1 MVARYRE
8 YSSVYIC
15 NDQTGIIRRLF
26 FMQRYFLR
34 LPLFL
39 ISLFAQAQKPDSTFY
54 ISSTR
59 TQNLFGLT
67 ESSKGKDTIL
77 DNTHNYYQTGVL
89 GNMGLPTYSL
99 IAEQQSRGAST
110 FFNWNKLNNRN
121 DLITENDPVYF
132 HTEKVY
138 TKITAV
144 MGQKQEQFFKLMHSQ
159 TIKKKVNVSLLFNR
173 YSCIGFYGQQQSLTT
188 NLLGSSNYKT
198 DDGRW
203 GYGFYY
209 IFNKLKYQLNGGV
222 PSADSLLAKNLFVD
236 KAVFPYNFTS
246 TTAKQNIKTSNI
258 SFNTFFRLNSN
269 DSAKTSH
276 YLVYETNYQ
285 SNYILFVDGV
295 SDTSIYTSHYYSE
308 KNGQAYS
315 SLYANHY
322 YSELNGSHDS
332 TGSRIFSNSLLYKLN
347 TSSNNLV
354 FYGGYKM
361 EAIKY
366 HQHYIDTTGFN
377 HIIKAGFILKE
388 KRHQFNATAEYVLNG
403 FNKNNYEIEANY
415 RFNLKDN
422 FFISATAQTQS
433 RLPDFN
439 ILFYSGNRFFWTNN
453 FSAVQ
458 TQNATISI
466 TDKKYK
472 FYAGVF
478 TQQQQ
483 NQIYFNTYALPQQY
497 NGSTN
502 ISRFF
507 AGKDLK
513 LAHIHFNNTINYQ
526 TTPNT
531 NIIRLP
537 NWVTTHQ
544 IYYEGKHFQNNLW
557 MQVGFQA
564 RYISSYMANAYMP
577 STNQFYLQNEK
588 NYGNYVFID
597 FFLSA
602 EIKPVKFFVMAQHIN
617 QGLMGANY
625 ILTPGYPM
633 PDRSIKAGLVWMLF
647 D

>member
-1 MVARYRE
+1 
-8 YSSVYIC
+8 
-15 NDQTGIIRRLF
+15 
-26 FMQRYFLR
+26 MQRHLLCLLGF
-34 LPLFL
+34 F

-54 ISSTR
+54 TSSTR
-59 TQNLFGLT
+59 THNLFGLT
-67 ESSKGKDTIL
+67 ENSKAKDTLL

-89 GNMGLPTYSL
+89 GNMGLPSYSL
-99 IAEQQSRGAST
+99 IADKQERGSST
-110 FFNWNKLNNRN
+110 FFNWNKLNNRT

-144 MGQKQEQFFKLMHSQ
+144 MGQKQEQFFKLVHSQ
-159 TIKKKVNVSLLFNR
+159 QIKKKVNVSLLFNR
-173 YSCIGFYGQQQSLTT
+173 YSCTGFYLQQQSLTT

-209 IFNKLKYQLNGGV
+209 IFNKVKYQLNGGV
-222 PSADSLLAKNLFVD
+222 QGSDSLSQYSLYPKDSYPFN
-236 KAVFPYNFTS
+236 PIFTS
-246 TTAKQNIKTSNI
+246 TTARQNIKTSNI
-258 SFNTFFRLNSN
+258 SFNTFYRLNRE

-295 SDTSIYTSHYYSE
+295 SDTALYTSHYYSE
-308 KNGQAYS
+308 KNGHPIASNSNNFYS
-315 SLYANHY
+315 YQGM
-322 YSELNGSHDS
+322 GSHDS
-332 TGSRIFSNSLLYKLN
+332 TGTRIFSNSLLYKLS
-347 TSSNNLV
+347 TASNNFI

-366 HQHYIDTTGFN
+366 HQNFIDTTSIN
-377 HIIKAGFILKE
+377 HIIKSGFILKE
-388 KRHQFNATAEYVLNG
+388 KKHQFNATAEYVLSG
-403 FNKNNYEIEANY
+403 INKNNYELDAIY
-415 RFNLKDN
+415 QFNINHN
-422 FFISATAQTQS
+422 FYINAAAQDQS

-439 ILFYSGNRFFWTNN
+439 LLLYSGNRFAWTNN

-458 TQNATISI
+458 TQNATVSI
-466 TDKKYK
+466 THKKYK

-483 NQIYFNTYALPQQY
+483 NQIYFNTDALPQQY

-502 ISRFF
+502 ITRFF

-513 LAHIHFNNTINYQ
+513 LAHIHFNNKINYQ
-526 TTPNT
+526 TTPNA

-537 NWVTTHQ
+537 NWVTNHQ
-544 IYYEGKHFQNNLW
+544 LYYEGRLFKNNLW
-557 MQVGFQA
+557 LQVGFQA
-564 RYISSYMANAYMP
+564 RYISAYMANAYMP
-577 STNQFYLQNEK
+577 ATNQFYLQNEK
-588 NYGNYVFID
+588 SCGNYMFID
-597 FFLSA
+597 FFVSA

-617 QGLMGANY
+617 QGLMGTNY
-625 ILTPGYPM
+625 VLTPGYPM